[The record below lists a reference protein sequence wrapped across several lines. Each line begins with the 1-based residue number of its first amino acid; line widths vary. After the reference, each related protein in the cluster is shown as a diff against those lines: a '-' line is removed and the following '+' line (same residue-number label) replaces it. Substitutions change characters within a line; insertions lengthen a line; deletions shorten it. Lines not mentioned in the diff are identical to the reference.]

1 MTPFVEKSSEAQK
14 CILSCLCL
22 ALLECG
28 AVCQSVGITHED
40 FDRDAPLYVALM
52 DSWSRGEEFD
62 FSRIGNRLR
71 EAGALDAIGGPSR
84 LSEIQFHAGTPAN
97 LHYYVECL
105 LEARAAR
112 LLANLGE
119 RLRSAAFD
127 ATTDPQE
134 LLEEA
139 RATLD
144 KIHVTPETHKTSIGH
159 FAAQIVADL
168 EEPEKHRH
176 AEVIEIGMGLD
187 EGAGPFERGDLVVI
201 AGRTKGGKSS
211 FAGNLIENC
220 AMQARRCAM
229 FSFEMTGKQNVSR
242 MLASRSNVDIRDLRS
257 KLNADKDLFSDQ
269 DSLPMFNLDRIRTVA
284 KAMKTWK
291 VEIFEHLKGIEQV
304 TAEMARMK
312 CSGGLDVAMIDYA
325 QLVRG
330 LRSKGESRER
340 EVASISYELKQAA
353 MKQQCLVLLLSQLT
367 VDERTG
373 SAHLRESRALGQDAN
388 CILFIEGEEDRDDGE
403 PVARTIR
410 VGAARSAPSG
420 TEIPLLWEKRF
431 TKFSQP

>member
-1 MTPFVEKSSEAQK
+1 MSEMTPFIEKSANARNG
-14 CILSCLCL
+14 ILSCLCM

-28 AVCQSVGITHED
+28 ALCQTSGITAAD
-40 FDRDAPLYVALM
+40 FDGDGPLYTVLM
-52 DSWSRGEEFD
+52 DSWTRGEEFD
-62 FSRIGNRLR
+62 FLRVLTRLT
-71 EAGALDAIGGPSR
+71 EAGALENVGGPVR
-84 LSEIQFHAGTPAN
+84 LNGLCVLLPTASN
-97 LHYYVECL
+97 LQYYLDLL

-139 RATLD
+139 RESLG
-144 KIHVTPETHKTSIGH
+144 KIFVTQQTNKTSIGH
-159 FAAQIVADL
+159 FAAQIVEDL
-168 EEPEKHRH
+168 EEPERHQH
-176 AEVIEIGMGLD
+176 AEVIQIGLGID
-187 EGAGPFERGDLVVI
+187 EGAGPFERGDLIVV

-211 FAGNLIENC
+211 LAGNLIEHC
-220 AMQARRCAM
+220 ASAGRRCAM

-242 MLASRSNVDIRDLRS
+242 MLASSSRVDLRDLRS
-257 KLNADKDLFSDQ
+257 RLNADKDLFSMDH
-269 DSLPMFNLDRIRTVA
+269 SKEMFDLARIKTSA
-284 KAMKTWK
+284 IAMKTWR
-291 VEIFEHLKGIEQV
+291 VNIFERLKGIEQV

-353 MKQQCLVLLLSQLT
+353 MKHQCLVLLLSQLT

-388 CILFIEGEEDRDDGE
+388 CILFIEGEGE
-403 PVARTIR
+403 EKVLR
-410 VGAARSAPSG
+410 VEAARSAPSG
-420 TEIPLLWEKRF
+420 TEIPLLWEEKF
-431 TKFSQP
+431 TKFSAR